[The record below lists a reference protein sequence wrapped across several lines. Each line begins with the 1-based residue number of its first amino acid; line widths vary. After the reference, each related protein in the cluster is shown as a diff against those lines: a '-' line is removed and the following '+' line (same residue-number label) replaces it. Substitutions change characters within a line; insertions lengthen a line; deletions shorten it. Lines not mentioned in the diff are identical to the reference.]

1 MVHYSYPDWK
11 AQPWAREISQQF
23 ISGQQD
29 EEEVNLDTIA
39 QNIAP
44 LPVSEAPAWKSVTD
58 FIEKQHGAEFAFLPP
73 SIEAGGVSP
82 VDRGSVLHRCLEEFT
97 RRGTYDLD
105 RILKEFPTI
114 LSLDHAE
121 RQSFDEN
128 VRLVLKTVLEASA
141 YAWIFTRREHSYS
154 ELPFLYTRG
163 RSFISGII
171 DRVVIQQDI
180 GFVIDYKAILINTDE
195 DLASWIELYRP
206 QIQIY
211 TEAVK
216 HLFDLKSVEGYLLF
230 LDSNRLQL
238 VVKI

>member
-82 VDRGSVLHRCLEEFT
+82 VDRGACSIDARRVHEE
-97 RRGTYDLD
+97 GTYDLD

-141 YAWIFTRREHSYS
+141 LCMDFHTREHSYS

-163 RSFISGII
+163 RRS
-171 DRVVIQQDI
+171 
-180 GFVIDYKAILINTDE
+180 
-195 DLASWIELYRP
+195 LAASL
-206 QIQIY
+206 
-211 TEAVK
+211 T
-216 HLFDLKSVEGYLLF
+216 G
-230 LDSNRLQL
+230 
-238 VVKI
+238 